1 MHISSWI
8 CLVANKGFYYTWML
22 EGLQYRDMEI
32 QDKVCSWRLSFT
44 FLVPITI
51 TLGSNALACWEGLT
65 GSWQQVLS
73 LGTAWN
79 GQVIKIWS
87 ECSGKWRFQWAS
99 GGLNSVLNKWL
110 ELADKAEITKL
121 MSLQPLPLSAV
132 LFQFSK
138 AKIAQL
144 LRLYLLESTQMAL
157 TASPWISS
165 LRESLTA
172 WLAITERYGPF

>member
-1 MHISSWI
+1 MTRRFKARP
-8 CLVANKGFYYTWML
+8 VF
-22 EGLQYRDMEI
+22 E
-32 QDKVCSWRLSFT
+32 VFT
-44 FLVPITI
+44 LLIPNTI
-51 TLGSNALACWEGLT
+51 PFGSNALACWEGPT
-65 GSWQQVLS
+65 GSWQHILS

-79 GQVIKIWS
+79 WQVIKIWS
-87 ECSGKWRFQWAS
+87 KCSERRKWRFQWAS
-99 GGLNSVLNKWL
+99 GGLNGVLNKWL
-110 ELADKAEITKL
+110 ELADKAEIRKP

-165 LRESLTA
+165 LCESLTA
-172 WLAITERYGPF
+172 WLAIT

>member
-1 MHISSWI
+1 MS
-8 CLVANKGFYYTWML
+8 
-22 EGLQYRDMEI
+22 
-32 QDKVCSWRLSFT
+32 CSKQRFLLYLNARGPLIKWHGDSRLGWFLRFSFT
-44 FLVPITI
+44 LLIPNTI
-51 TLGSNALACWEGLT
+51 TFGSNTLVYWEGLT

-79 GQVIKIWS
+79 WQVIKIWS
-87 ECSGKWRFQWAS
+87 KCSERRKWRLQWAS

-110 ELADKAEITKL
+110 ELADKAEIRKP

-165 LRESLTA
+165 LCESLTT
-172 WLAITERYGPF
+172 WLVIT